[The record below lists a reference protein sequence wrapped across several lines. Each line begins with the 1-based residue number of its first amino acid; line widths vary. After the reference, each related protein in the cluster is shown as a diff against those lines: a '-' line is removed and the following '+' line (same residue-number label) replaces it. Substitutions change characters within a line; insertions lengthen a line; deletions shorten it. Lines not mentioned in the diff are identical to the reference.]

1 MIYSSFFSPVTSLFH
16 NSVLALPKLAAMLL
30 GKIIF
35 YKSKLYVIECKE
47 KVRVERKV
55 KRVGN
60 KIRKRRKK
68 EET

>member
-55 KRVGN
+55 KRV
-60 KIRKRRKK
+60 RKRKK
-68 EET
+68 QEIK